1 MMTRIL
7 RLLDFRPAG
16 PLALLMGWP
25 LLGLLAGCAASGP
38 AAPRVAGATGAG
50 RGPATEDLSRY
61 RPVFPALP
69 APTAAAPATKAA
81 TSITKPAA
89 PAPTNQVNAA
99 LEQRLRDQ
107 AYVNQNIRYVNGFRI
122 RAYLGMEREQV
133 MRIRRELI
141 SRYPDETDYITFKQP
156 TYRLYIGD
164 FATRLDAVRALNKV
178 RAFAPRAEL
187 EAMSV
192 LINKTP

>member
-1 MMTRIL
+1 MTRIL
-7 RLLDFRPAG
+7 RLLNFRPAG
-16 PLALLMGWP
+16 SLVLLNWP

-38 AAPRVAGATGAG
+38 AAPRATGGTASGG
-50 RGPATEDLSRY
+50 RNPAIEDLGRY
-61 RPVFPALP
+61 RPVFAAPTLP
-69 APTAAAPATKAA
+69 APTASKPTAPAPNKA
-81 TSITKPAA
+81 SA

-99 LEQRLRDQ
+99 LDQRLRDQ

-122 RAYLGMEREQV
+122 LACLSLEREQV
-133 MRIRRELI
+133 MRVRREII

-156 TYRLYIGD
+156 TYRLYVGD
-164 FATRLDAVRALNKV
+164 YPTRLDAVRALV
-178 RAFAPRAEL
+178 RLRPLAPRAEL

>member
-1 MMTRIL
+1 
-7 RLLDFRPAG
+7 
-16 PLALLMGWP
+16 LALLLSWP
-25 LLGLLAGCAASGP
+25 LLSLLAGCAASGP
-38 AAPRVAGATGAG
+38 AAPRSTGAAGAS

-69 APTAAAPATKAA
+69 APTAAAPATKAT

-89 PAPTNQVNAA
+89 PAPTQQVNAA

-164 FATRLDAVRALNKV
+164 FTTRLDAVRALSKV